1 MVWKLQTILAACIF
15 LIIAHSVWMWVLA
28 RRANRRM
35 TKRELIMWGPVWV
48 DFTWPIILI
57 VVATLL
63 IWLLE
68 SFR

>member
-1 MVWKLQTILAACIF
+1 MVWKLQAILAACIV

-28 RRANRRM
+28 RRANQRM
-35 TKRELIMWGPVWV
+35 TVREYMIRGPVWV
-48 DFTWPIILI
+48 DLTWPIILI
-57 VVATLL
+57 VVATIL